1 MNIKVCGMTQLKQ
14 VQQLEGL
21 DIDFAGFIFDKNS
34 PRYAEGKLDKKE
46 IKKADYDMKKVG
58 VFVNPSYSDILDA
71 IEEYGLDV
79 VQLHG
84 EETPEFC
91 SDLNEDVEVIKVFH
105 IDESVKDIDALVA
118 PYDEACDYYLFD
130 TAPSNSP
137 EGGGKAGLRGG
148 TGKQFDWSI
157 IAKSKIEKP
166 FFLSGGIGIEDV
178 KRIKALKHPDF
189 YGVDINSKVEK
200 APGEKDMSLV
210 LQFKLGMKPPTPKG
224 G

>member
-1 MNIKVCGMTQLKQ
+1 MNIKVCGITQLKQ

-21 DIDFAGFIFDKNS
+21 DIDFVGFIFDKDS
-34 PRYAEGKLDKKE
+34 PRYVEGKLDKKE

-71 IEEYGLDV
+71 IEDYGLDV

-130 TAPSNSP
+130 TKSGSQ
-137 EGGGKAGLRGG
+137 KGG
-148 TGKQFDWSI
+148 TGKQFDWAVI
-157 IAKSKIEKP
+157 EKSKIEKP

-178 KRIKALKHPDF
+178 KRIKAFKHPDF

-210 LQFKLGMKPPTPKG
+210 LQFKLGMK
-224 G
+224 